1 MAERIASGHAR
12 AAAPRRGLFELLRI
26 YLERHAQTF
35 VSSLG
40 RMTRQPLATFMTVAV
55 IAIAIALPASLELFA
70 RNARAATGEWHQA
83 LDISVYFKREVRLAK
98 AEQLAG
104 NLRARPGVADVRF
117 VPADAAL
124 REFREFSGFGS
135 ALDALTENPLPHSLV
150 VRPSAQHAAP
160 ADIANLQR
168 YLQNWP
174 EVELVQVD
182 REWVTRFHSMLDVLR
197 RVVTLAGALL
207 ALGVLVIV
215 GNTIR
220 LDIENRRTEI
230 EVTKLVGGSDAFVR
244 RPFLYSGAWYG
255 AVGGLL
261 AWGLVSTGVYLL
273 SAPVARL
280 ARLYG
285 SSFSLQGLT
294 WPTVAILVGG
304 GAALGWL
311 GSWISA
317 ARHLRAIEPRA

>member
-1 MAERIASGHAR
+1 VADRSAGGQAR
-12 AAAPRRGLFELLRI
+12 LAAPRRGFFESLRI
-26 YLERHAQTF
+26 YCERHAQTF

-40 RMTRQPLATFMTVAV
+40 RLSRQPLATFMTVAV
-55 IAIAIALPASLELFA
+55 IAIALALPASLDLFA

-83 LDISVYFKREVRLAK
+83 LDISVFFKRDVRLAK
-98 AEQLAG
+98 AEQLAE

-117 VPADAAL
+117 VPADTAL
-124 REFREFSGFGS
+124 REFREFSGFGP

-150 VRPSAQHAAP
+150 VRPSPQSAAP

-174 EVELVQVD
+174 EVELVQID

-207 ALGVLVIV
+207 AVGVLVIV

-244 RPFLYSGAWYG
+244 RPFLYTGVWYG
-255 AVGGLL
+255 VAGGLL
-261 AWGLVSTGVYLL
+261 AWGLVSAGVYLL
-273 SAPVARL
+273 SAPVNRL
-280 ARLYG
+280 AGLYG
-285 SSFSLQGLT
+285 STFTLQGLG
-294 WPTVAILVGG
+294 WPAIGVLVGG
-304 GAALGWL
+304 GAALGWF
-311 GSWISA
+311 GSWISS